1 MHAPRPLTQE
11 QVASLVAHMGKMR
24 MEGFTFN
31 EFLAFMRLV
40 WAINGIRAI
49 DEKDVEVVQLA
60 VAREEPDH
68 N

>member
-1 MHAPRPLTQE
+1 MHAPRPLTPE

-40 WAINGIRAI
+40 WAMNGLALI
-49 DEKDVEVVQLA
+49 DEKDVEIVQLA

>member
-1 MHAPRPLTQE
+1 MHPPRPLTPE

-24 MEGFTFN
+24 MEGFTFD
-31 EFLAFMRLV
+31 EFLVFVRLKLAV
-40 WAINGIRAI
+40 GGLTAI
-49 DEKDVEVVQLA
+49 DEKDVEIIQLA